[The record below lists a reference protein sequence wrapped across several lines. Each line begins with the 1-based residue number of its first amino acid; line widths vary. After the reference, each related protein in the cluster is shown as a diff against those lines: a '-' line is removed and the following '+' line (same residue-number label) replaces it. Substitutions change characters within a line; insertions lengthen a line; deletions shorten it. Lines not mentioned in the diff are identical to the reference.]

1 MRKSLILMGLVVGLM
16 VATAGLTLAEFASM
30 DTKPLTATI
39 AFTEPGSATM
49 SVELQNVDP
58 ADPGTPTEITWGNT
72 TYPEPHTVKASDGWK
87 YADQLVVLAVTST
100 VSGWGVQIYT
110 DNTSESASPKY
121 EGSALDPMGLVQGDG
136 LVNLLMCWKIT
147 DDKWTVATSTALSGP
162 GPADPDLR
170 ADPYVANSYY
180 FHNNYLWF
188 KDKATVDNPATSG
201 INETFVNG
209 EDYITVVNA
218 LGIKYGGAS
227 DERGGGTGAGDPNY
241 IYFGADFSK
250 ATTPNTYATTLTLE
264 LYYQ

>member
-16 VATAGLTLAEFASM
+16 VATVGLTLAGITSIS
-30 DTKPLTATI
+30 TKPLTATI
-39 AFTEPGSATM
+39 AFTEAGAATM

-58 ADPGTPTEITWGNT
+58 ANPGSPSKITWGMT
-72 TYPEPHTVKASDGWK
+72 TYPSGHPVKASDGWK

-110 DNTSESASPKY
+110 DNTSETASPKY
-121 EGSALDPMGLVQGDG
+121 VGSALDPMGLVQGDG

-147 DDKWTVATSTALSGP
+147 DDKWTTATPPELGGP
-162 GPADPDLR
+162 GPTDPDQR
-170 ADPYVANSYY
+170 PDPAEANSYY

-188 KDKATVDNPATSG
+188 KDKATVDNPATPVT
-201 INETFVNG
+201 NETFVDG

-218 LGIKYGGAS
+218 LGIKYGGAPE
-227 DERGGGTGAGDPNY
+227 EREGGTGAGNPNY
-241 IYFGADFSK
+241 IYFGADFSR